1 MMLTINII
9 ITVLW
14 YRFRR
19 FRPDVRMHIII
30 NHYCLSF
37 LLLNYLISHLI
48 NQNITSTNPVW
59 QQGSFSIFN
68 SFNYHLFNCFIVL
81 LFNCLID

>member
-1 MMLTINII
+1 VVPLPP
-9 ITVLW
+9 LPAG
-14 YRFRR
+14 
-19 FRPDVRMHIII
+19 RPDAYH
-30 NHYCLSF
+30 HQPLLSFF